1 MPRPRRRRAV
11 PRAMQAQ
18 IRHRARALCEYCHTA
33 EQWQYVPFTVD
44 HIVPLLHGGATTL
57 ANLALA
63 CFHCNRRKSMHQTGR
78 DPVSGEV
85 VPLFH
90 PREQTWSAH
99 FAWSADGTLVE
110 GRTAI
115 GRATVVALALNR
127 ERVVAIR
134 AADVAVARH
143 PPRGDLQ
150 DLPPPP
156 APGAA
161 PP

>member
-1 MPRPRRRRAV
+1 MPRRRRAI
-11 PRAMQAQ
+11 PRTMQAQ
-18 IRHRARALCEYCHTA
+18 IRQRAQALCEYCHTA

-44 HIVPLLHGGATTL
+44 HIVPLVHGGTTTL

-78 DPVSGEV
+78 DPVSGAV

-90 PREQTWSAH
+90 PREQAWQRH

-115 GRATVVALALNR
+115 GRATIVALALNR

-134 AADVAVARH
+134 AADVAVGRH
-143 PPRGDLQ
+143 PPRDDLQ
-150 DLPPPP
+150 NPPEPMP
-156 APGAA
+156 DEATP
-161 PP
+161 